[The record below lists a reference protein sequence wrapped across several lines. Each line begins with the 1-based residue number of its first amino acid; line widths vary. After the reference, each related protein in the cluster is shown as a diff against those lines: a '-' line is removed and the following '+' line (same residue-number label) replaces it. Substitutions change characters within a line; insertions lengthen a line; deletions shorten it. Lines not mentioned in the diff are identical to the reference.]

1 MSNIELTVEKM
12 VCMGLKF
19 IYRGMQKFSDAL
31 RPVQRKFL
39 KPISTY
45 CTKYNEINMYHSD
58 IQKHVSFENG
68 LNIMYFLCTDSHKNF
83 PMHYNLWGE
92 NF

>member
-1 MSNIELTVEKM
+1 MFNIDLTVEKM

-58 IQKHVSFENG
+58 VQKHV
-68 LNIMYFLCTDSHKNF
+68 LCIGSHKSF
-83 PMHYNLWGE
+83 LIHYGLC
-92 NF
+92 